1 MAVQKMLDRVRELCD
16 AVDELPPIDSLMV
29 IIGADRSSITG
40 RIADLRREGYRID
53 LKNGRY
59 IVRNRPEKKVSGPAV
74 PVDIEEVL
82 RGKEEEIARLR
93 HANLLLLDAIKDVF
107 EWSVR
112 TPEVRA

>member
-1 MAVQKMLDRVRELCD
+1 MAVRKMLDRVRELCD

-59 IVRNRPEKKVSGPAV
+59 IVRGRPEKRVAV
-74 PVDIEEVL
+74 EVNVDYKDAEIVRLNNENTLL
-82 RGKEEEIARLR
+82 R
-93 HANLLLLDAIKDVF
+93 DAIERLY
-107 EWSVR
+107 EWSKSVK
-112 TPEVRA
+112 EVM